1 MSKLNFDPYLYV
13 IDPFHSYAHQGPKRN
28 SVGNNNLVDYGDE
41 AESDAST
48 MTSASGTCAEYY
60 DCDPNHVT
68 PARHSRSR
76 SAVAMSAEN
85 IATRSSSVPGK
96 YYIAGFFVDFEK
108 YALTKTCKLYKQYFF
123 LEGQAM
129 RVRPHFM
136 NNGADLGLPYNNLSN
151 PSSYGSGKKPFS

>member
-1 MSKLNFDPYLYV
+1 MSKLNFVHYVYL
-13 IDPFHSYAHQGPKRN
+13 IPKFHSYAHQGPKRN

-60 DCDPNHVT
+60 DCDPNYVT

-96 YYIAGFFVDFEK
+96 YYIAGFFVDFENTPLLRHVNFINNIFSWK
-108 YALTKTCKLYKQYFF
+108 VKPCAL
-123 LEGQAM
+123 
-129 RVRPHFM
+129 
-136 NNGADLGLPYNNLSN
+136 DLIL
-151 PSSYGSGKKPFS
+151 